1 MQHGSLY
8 WSESGRHGSSLS
20 LKWAGLLQ
28 EWDARLVSPREPTCW
43 DLAGLYVSGVRCAFE
58 VEMHTAMT
66 VHWSSLIAAAV
77 AVACEKSIAPATLLP
92 PSTRIGHYVTPGG
105 SASGNGSPTQPWDLA
120 TVFTQ
125 PVAVQA
131 GDTIWLRAGTYRGA
145 FTSQLTGTTS
155 APIIVRQYPGERATI
170 DGNLV
175 VRGAYTWYWGF
186 EVTSSVL
193 APQNLMAVDVTAPN
207 GPGVKL
213 INLIIHDA
221 GGNGAGVQS
230 PRFDAEVYGCIIYNN
245 GRQRVVPGYAHGIYI
260 QNDMGTKVVSD
271 NFLFHNL
278 GVDLHAYGTTA
289 ALRNL
294 QFLYNVGI
302 NTSQIG
308 TAVGWLLQTQLDS
321 AMENIVFR
329 GNMIYGSRAGSVVSL
344 GPNAPAG
351 RDLTFVD
358 NYVWGGTTEFKRWTT
373 LQVTGNTFMT
383 LALRLYAN
391 SPTFPTGPVY
401 VLDNNYYVA
410 STSRQFVPEFDT
422 WLNEVAQP
430 LANLS
435 GWQVTAGY
443 DQHSTI
449 TTSASGKPSMN
460 QVFVR
465 PNQYETGRG
474 NIVIYNWQQLAAVPV
489 DVSSILR
496 GNDQYE
502 VRNVQ
507 DFFGAPVLKGIYQGG
522 TLAIPMTAVTPPVPL
537 GGWPGPT
544 PPPTG
549 PEFNAFVVLRT
560 AP

>member
-1 MQHGSLY
+1 
-8 WSESGRHGSSLS
+8 
-20 LKWAGLLQ
+20 
-28 EWDARLVSPREPTCW
+28 
-43 DLAGLYVSGVRCAFE
+43 
-58 VEMHTAMT
+58 
-66 VHWSSLIAAAV
+66 
-77 AVACEKSIAPATLLP
+77 
-92 PSTRIGHYVTPGG
+92 
-105 SASGNGSPTQPWDLA
+105 
-120 TVFTQ
+120 
-125 PVAVQA
+125 
-131 GDTIWLRAGTYRGA
+131 
-145 FTSQLTGTTS
+145 
-155 APIIVRQYPGERATI
+155 
-170 DGNLV
+170 
-175 VRGAYTWYWGF
+175 
-186 EVTSSVL
+186 
-193 APQNLMAVDVTAPN
+193 
-207 GPGVKL
+207 
-213 INLIIHDA
+213 
-221 GGNGAGVQS
+221 
-230 PRFDAEVYGCIIYNN
+230 
-245 GRQRVVPGYAHGIYI
+245 
-260 QNDMGTKVVSD
+260 
-271 NFLFHNL
+271 
-278 GVDLHAYGTTA
+278 
-289 ALRNL
+289 
-294 QFLYNVGI
+294 
-302 NTSQIG
+302 
-308 TAVGWLLQTQLDS
+308 
-321 AMENIVFR
+321 
-329 GNMIYGSRAGSVVSL
+329 
-344 GPNAPAG
+344 
-351 RDLTFVD
+351 
-358 NYVWGGTTEFKRWTT
+358 

-443 DQHSTI
+443 DQHSTL
-449 TTSASGKPSMN
+449 TTSASGKPSTN
-460 QVFVR
+460 LVFVR
-465 PNQYETGRG
+465 PNQYEAGRA